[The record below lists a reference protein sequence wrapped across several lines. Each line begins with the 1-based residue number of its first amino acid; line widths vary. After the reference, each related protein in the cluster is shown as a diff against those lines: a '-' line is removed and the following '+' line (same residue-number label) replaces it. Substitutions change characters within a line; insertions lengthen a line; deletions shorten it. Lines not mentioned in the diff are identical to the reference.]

1 MHVFADGISR
11 VTLSSGNL
19 RIQLFQRGAD
29 NENIEAG
36 TLIIPASQ
44 ANNFMNG
51 LANSLKELDERVK
64 EAREAQQAE
73 GETQQ

>member
-11 VTLSSGNL
+11 VTFSSGNL
-19 RIQLFQRGAD
+19 RIQLVQRGAN
-29 NENIEAG
+29 NENVEAG

-51 LANSLKELDERVK
+51 LANSMKELDSKLK
-64 EAREAQQAE
+64 EAREQQQSE
-73 GETQQ
+73 SQTQK